1 MQYIFGID
9 PGRDGAV
16 AWVDENNQLQGLE
29 EAGSADEGTPRRL
42 FDLFAQAR
50 LVVVE
55 RPLAYPGTPAQSLV
69 TLTESYGAAVA
80 IARVCGVPVLTPSA
94 STWKRAVGVTKE
106 KSTSVAKA
114 TELYDLPKRT
124 RHDKCEAALL
134 AWYGLRKLG
143 LGAGYGA

>member
-1 MQYIFGID
+1 MQQFIFGID
-9 PGRDGAV
+9 PGRHGAV
-16 AWVDENNQLQGLE
+16 AWVDESNKLQGLE
-29 EAGSADEGTPRRL
+29 EAGSADEDTPRRL
-42 FDLFAQAR
+42 FELFKQAK

-80 IARVCGVPVLTPSA
+80 VARVCGVPVITPTA
-94 STWKRAVGVTKE
+94 STWKRAVGVTSV
-106 KSTSVAKA
+106 KSTSVARA

-134 AWYGLRKLG
+134 AHFGWMQGGLYG
-143 LGAGYGA
+143 